1 MTIPISNEFSRY
13 GADCTLRDVMEENQR
28 IPEPMEEFVVVKH
41 ITGPKIVVFTNDA
54 LCPPATVLPIVV
66 GLSSRPLLQL

>member
-1 MTIPISNEFSRY
+1 MTIPISNEFSCF
-13 GADCTLRDVMEENQR
+13 GADYTLRDVMEENQR

-41 ITGPKIVVFTNDA
+41 NYRTKNCSFTNDT